1 MTGRHTEE
9 MDSTMDGSDLRARVV
24 QLEQASAGARLT
36 ALEAWRQQL
45 AVEDATRQ
53 GQWSNMKEKLD
64 GVSSSVNEVK
74 ATLTWLNRILIGGI
88 VLGIVGYMMRGGFN
102 VPPL

>member
-9 MDSTMDGSDLRARVV
+9 MDDTMDGSDLRARVV
-24 QLEQASAGARLT
+24 QLEQASAHARLT

-45 AVEDATRQ
+45 AVEDATRK
-53 GQWSNMKEKLD
+53 GEWSNMQGKLNDVSTSVKE
-64 GVSSSVNEVK
+64 VQ
-74 ATLTWLNRILIGGI
+74 ATLTWLNRIIISGI
-88 VLGIVGYMMRGGFN
+88 VTGFVLFLMRGGFN